1 VRSRAAAAVLA
12 REGFEKVYSMEGGIH
27 AWKGLRA
34 TGAPDAGMAY
44 FEPAKKPEEL
54 IALAWMLEEG
64 SCKFYKEMGIREK
77 SPGALALFQ
86 ELSGDE
92 EKHKSSLFKVYQRFS
107 GKDSD
112 PGFPR
117 SLVFLES
124 SDDYLEGG
132 IGLKEALEWSRGKD
146 LKDILEFS
154 ISLEVNAID
163 LYIKMERRVDGKEA
177 KEVFLALSNQE
188 RNHLKR
194 LSAALEKI

>member
-12 REGFEKVYSMEGGIH
+12 REGFEEVYSMEGGIH

-44 FEPAKKPEEL
+44 FEPARKPEEL

-77 SPGALALFQ
+77 SPGVVALFQ
-86 ELSGDE
+86 ELLGDE
-92 EKHKSSLFKVYQRFS
+92 EKHKSSLFKIYQRIS
-107 GKDSD
+107 GKASD

-117 SLVFLES
+117 SLVSLEPG
-124 SDDYLEGG
+124 DDYLEGG
-132 IGLKEALEWSRGKD
+132 MGLKKVLEWSRGKG
-146 LKDILEFS
+146 LKEILEFS

-163 LYIKMERRVDGKEA
+163 LYIKMERRVEGKEA

-188 RNHLKR
+188 GNHLKR
-194 LSAALEKI
+194 LSAALENS

>member
-12 REGFEKVYSMEGGIH
+12 REGFKEAYSMEGGIH

-34 TGAPDAGMAY
+34 TGAPDAGMAH
-44 FEPAKKPEEL
+44 FEPAKRPEEL

-77 SPGALALFQ
+77 SPEAVALFQ
-86 ELSGDE
+86 GLWGDE
-92 EKHKSSLFKVYQRFS
+92 EKHKSSLFGIYQRLS

-112 PGFPR
+112 PGFPQA
-117 SLVFLES
+117 LVSLES
-124 SDDYLEGG
+124 GDDYLEGG
-132 IGLKEALEWSRGKD
+132 IGLKKALEWSRGKG
-146 LKDILEFS
+146 LRDILEFS
-154 ISLEVNAID
+154 MSLEVNAID

-194 LSAALEKI
+194 LSAALEKD

>member
-1 VRSRAAAAVLA
+1 
-12 REGFEKVYSMEGGIH
+12 MEGGIH

-34 TGAPDAGMAY
+34 TGTPEAGMAY
-44 FEPAKKPEEL
+44 FEPAKKPGEL

-64 SCKFYKEMGIREK
+64 SCRFYKEMGKKEK
-77 SPGALALFQ
+77 NPEAIALFQ
-86 ELSGDE
+86 ELSDDE
-92 EKHKSSLFKVYQRFS
+92 EKHKSSLFRIYQRLS

-112 PGFPR
+112 PGFPQ
-117 SLVFLES
+117 SLVSLEPS
-124 SDDYLEGG
+124 EDYLEGG
-132 IGLKEALEWSRGKD
+132 IGLKKALEWSRGKD

-163 LYIKMERRVDGKEA
+163 LYIKMERRVEGKE

-194 LSAALEKI
+194 LTTALEKN

>member
-12 REGFEKVYSMEGGIH
+12 REGFKEVYSLEGGIR

-44 FEPAKKPEEL
+44 FDPAKKPEEL
-54 IALAWMLEEG
+54 TALAWMLEEG
-64 SCKFYKEMGIREK
+64 SCKFYKEISIKEK
-77 SPGALALFQ
+77 SPGAVTLFQ
-86 ELSGDE
+86 ELWGDE
-92 EKHKSSLFKVYQRFS
+92 EKHKSSLFKIYQRIS
-107 GKDSD
+107 GKASD

-117 SLVFLES
+117 SLVSLEPG
-124 SDDYLEGG
+124 DDYLEGG
-132 IGLKEALEWSRGKD
+132 MGLKEVLEWSQGKG

-163 LYIKMERRVDGKEA
+163 LYIKMERRVEGKGA

-194 LSAALEKI
+194 LSAALEKS

>member
-12 REGFEKVYSMEGGIH
+12 REGFKEMHSMEGGIR

-44 FEPAKKPEEL
+44 FERAKKPEEL
-54 IALAWMLEEG
+54 IALAWMLEDG
-64 SCKFYKEMGIREK
+64 SCKFYKEMGIKEK
-77 SPGALALFQ
+77 SPRGGPLFQ

-92 EKHKSSLFKVYQRFS
+92 DKHKSSLFGIYQRLS
-107 GKDSD
+107 GKKSD

-117 SLVFLES
+117 SLVSLETG
-124 SDDYLEGG
+124 DDYLEGG
-132 IGLKEALEWSRGKD
+132 IELKKAVEWSRGKE

-154 ISLEVNAID
+154 ISLEANAVD
-163 LYIKMERRVDGKEA
+163 LYIKMERKVEGKEA
-177 KEVFLALSNQE
+177 REVFLALSNQE

-194 LSAALEKI
+194 LSAALESS